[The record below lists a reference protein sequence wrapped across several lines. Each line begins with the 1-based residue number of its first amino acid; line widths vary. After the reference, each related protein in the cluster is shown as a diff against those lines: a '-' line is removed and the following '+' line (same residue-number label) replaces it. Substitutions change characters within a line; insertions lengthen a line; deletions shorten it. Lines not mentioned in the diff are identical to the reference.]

1 MIIRN
6 VVGVIMNLLNNYT
19 MVVFENET
27 SLKLYNTHLRSQ
39 KGKIVTLPF
48 FTGLLIDFNI
58 I

>member
-27 SLKLYNTHLRSQ
+27 SLKLYNTHQRSQ

-48 FTGLLIDFNI
+48 FTGL
-58 I
+58 